1 MAKSYSLNVESNK
14 FQSMLKTLYL
24 IVQNNNYQINDY
36 LLIDE
41 VRTISDEPQ
50 LTGAYQMTQ
59 INNIIEDEGLKDGY
73 VMLSVKLLN

>member
-50 LTGAYQMTQ
+50 ATGAYQMTQ

>member
-50 LTGAYQMTQ
+50 PTGAYQMTQ